1 MLNITLIENT
11 THTTKRSERMTDDI
25 INPQMLQIAGFCYV
39 VFRVTKHIYIYRVYE
54 TDFPD

>member
-39 VFRVTKHIYIYRVYE
+39 VFRLTKHIYIYRVTVY
-54 TDFPD
+54 